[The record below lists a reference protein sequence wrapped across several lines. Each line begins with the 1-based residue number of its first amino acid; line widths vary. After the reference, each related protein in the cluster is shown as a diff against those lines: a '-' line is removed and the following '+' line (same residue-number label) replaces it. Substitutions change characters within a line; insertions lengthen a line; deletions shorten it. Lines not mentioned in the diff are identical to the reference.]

1 MFLTSE
7 LMLVSKADLLPYVP
21 FSVDAVTKDA
31 REVNPNLEVITIS
44 TLNGD
49 GLDTWCEW
57 LKEKVQLKKEQYKAL
72 EAK

>member
-21 FSVDAVTKDA
+21 FSVEAVTQDA
-31 REVNPNLEVITIS
+31 REVNPNLEVMTIS

-49 GLDTWCEW
+49 GIDEWCNW
-57 LKEKVQLKKEQYKAL
+57 LKEKVQLKKESAAK
-72 EAK
+72 EA